1 MTSRAI
7 RLRDHGH
14 RPSLAMLSSSIATTA
29 TLPVGSKPG
38 PALIL
43 RSPAL
48 SSANDMKSGW
58 RELVA
63 KIAATTAT
71 PRMKVRVPVPNRIR
85 FAFTP
90 GYRERRCSSQCYGFS
105 LPVIDGGITGGP
117 VLGGGA
123 TTAAPGSV
131 AVNALAPPDG
141 IPVIPSGPGCNGA
154 ESQGTVV
161 S

>member
-7 RLRDHGH
+7 TLRDHGH
-14 RPSLAMLSSSIATTA
+14 RPSLATLSSSIAITA
-29 TLPVGSKPG
+29 TLPVGPKPG

-58 RELVA
+58 RELMA

-71 PRMKVRVPVPNRIR
+71 PRMKVRAPVPERIR

-90 GYRERRCSSQCYGFS
+90 GYRERRRSSRCYGFS
-105 LPVIDGGITGGP
+105 LPVIDGGIIGP

-131 AVNALAPPDG
+131 AVNAPAPPDG
-141 IPVIPSGPGCNGA
+141 IPVIPSGPGCNGV
-154 ESQGTVV
+154 ESQATVV